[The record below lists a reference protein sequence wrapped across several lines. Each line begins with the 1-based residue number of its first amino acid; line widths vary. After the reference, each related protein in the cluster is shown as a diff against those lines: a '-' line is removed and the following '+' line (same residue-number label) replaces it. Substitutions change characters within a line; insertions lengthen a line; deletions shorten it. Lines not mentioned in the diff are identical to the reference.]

1 MDFLIALSN
10 DESQIYIALQTM
22 GEVYIRTMAYTTGFY
37 PGFCSMMMELRVF
50 LLPPGWDAGP
60 SQGYT
65 QAVNTWVER
74 GNVRVVSCSEGPNV
88 IAPASQGLNPDHS
101 IQSLVR

>member
-10 DESQIYIALQTM
+10 DEIQIYIALQAM
-22 GEVYIRTMAYTTGFY
+22 GEVYIRPMAYTAGVY

-74 GNVRVVSCSEGPNV
+74 GNVRVVSCSTTQCNDPGQV
-88 IAPASQGLNPDHS
+88 LNQDCS
-101 IQSLVR
+101 IPSPVR